1 MTVKQ
6 IKGIWLPATEKH
18 FAESPFLGDKY
29 PILDEALKFIPKS
42 ERHLAIDVGAH
53 IGLWSR
59 WLVKEFK
66 EVIAFEPCED
76 YSAIL
81 KQNVPASN
89 LKIEKYALGASY
101 GSVSI
106 RTYPEDTGLAHIDG
120 YGTIPMVPLDSY
132 SIKNLSL
139 IKIDVE
145 GYELQVIRG
154 ATATLTKNSP
164 IVVIEQKGHDVI
176 NFAEKRDAASEMLM
190 DLGFHK
196 LGHIGADYIFGK
208 YKYD

>member
-1 MTVKQ
+1 M
-6 IKGIWLPATEKH
+6 
-18 FAESPFLGDKY
+18 
-29 PILDEALKFIPKS
+29 
-42 ERHLAIDVGAH
+42 
-53 IGLWSR
+53 
-59 WLVKEFK
+59 
-66 EVIAFEPCED
+66 
-76 YSAIL
+76 
-81 KQNVPASN
+81 
-89 LKIEKYALGASY
+89 
-101 GSVSI
+101 
-106 RTYPEDTGLAHIDG
+106 
-120 YGTIPMVPLDSY
+120 
-132 SIKNLSL
+132 SL